1 MRLLSVGLTSLLM
14 VAAWAQSPETGAD
27 SASQAAADY
36 LKEFAGTDGAFI
48 AAGLVKSNY
57 QRDNLATLMEYP
69 TDEIVVVNLTGAQIR
84 QAFERSLSFFP
95 QPNSGFLQISGFE
108 VTFNRSGGPNSRVV
122 SVTAGGSALENG
134 KTYSIA
140 MPANLGRGGL
150 GYFKIWDKS
159 KIAKTIEGATV
170 ESVLKGKRFVESS
183 PRWSP
188 QG

>member
-1 MRLLSVGLTSLLM
+1 MRLLAVGLTSLM
-14 VAAWAQSPETGAD
+14 MAAAWAQSPETGAD
-27 SASQAAADY
+27 SASQAAADV
-36 LKEFAGTDGAFI
+36 LREFAGTDGAFI
-48 AAGLVKSNY
+48 AAGLVKTNY
-57 QRDNLATLMEYP
+57 QRDNLATLLEYP

-84 QAFERSLSFFP
+84 QAFERSVSLFP

-108 VTFNRSGGPNSRVV
+108 VTFNRSAAPNARIV
-122 SVTAGGSALENG
+122 SVTAGGSPLDNG
-134 KTYSIA
+134 RTYSIA

-170 ESVLKGKRFVESS
+170 ELVLKGKRFAESS

>member
-1 MRLLSVGLTSLLM
+1 MTAVENVKQGITHGRIFVNGRLTEAASGREIEVINPATGEHLASVPDCEAADVDRA
-14 VAAWAQSPETGAD
+14 VAAARASFEKKSWRGLDPSKKEAILWRFAD
-27 SASQAAADY
+27 LLEKHKEEVAA
-36 LKEFAGTDGAFI
+36 LE
-48 AAGLVKSNY
+48 S
-57 QRDNLATLMEYP
+57 
-69 TDEIVVVNLTGAQIR
+69 
-84 QAFERSLSFFP
+84 
-95 QPNSGFLQISGFE
+95 
-108 VTFNRSGGPNSRVV
+108 
-122 SVTAGGSALENG
+122 LENG